1 MLMSR
6 NNPTTPT
13 HTCPTPCLV
22 PHDSRGDILF
32 RGFRI
37 LVKDISVFL
46 FRRSDLDPLDFNN
59 KHGMNDV
66 TKMNSR
72 RSSKTATAVTPA
84 TGLRPIR
91 VRIVMVGA
99 EKTGKSCLI
108 KRYCEKR
115 FVSKY
120 MATIGID
127 YGATKIYVDKVRDH
141 S

>member
-1 MLMSR
+1 
-6 NNPTTPT
+6 
-13 HTCPTPCLV
+13 
-22 PHDSRGDILF
+22 
-32 RGFRI
+32 
-37 LVKDISVFL
+37 
-46 FRRSDLDPLDFNN
+46 
-59 KHGMNDV
+59 
-66 TKMNSR
+66 MNSR
-72 RSSKTATAVTPA
+72 RSSKTATSVTPT